1 MRALRPTWAKG
12 ALAGLLYAALIAV
25 IVAAVPDIGSGAGH
39 VFLYL
44 VSIPAFAS
52 AIFAST
58 REIQALRPLRGGF
71 TLAAHRATDRFAIN
85 PSPWKECQ
93 RGIILGTYIEI

>member
-12 ALAGLLYAALIAV
+12 ALAVLLYAALIAV

-52 AIFAST
+52 AIFSMAEVSMT
-58 REIQALRPLRGGF
+58 NSPVKVPVSPAL
-71 TLAAHRATDRFAIN
+71 
-85 PSPWKECQ
+85 S
-93 RGIILGTYIEI
+93 